1 MARLKLSV
9 FCTFLLLYTSN
20 NAFAECSV
28 SGTTRS
34 CNSGYYAESATD
46 SYCHACPTE
55 GLISQ
60 RGGGMAKPLS
70 LTISNAQMSSAPH
83 RFKESCYMYGDDS
96 YTDTKGTFYYT
107 SGEDCYWT
115 GS

>member
-20 NAFAECSV
+20 NAFAVCSV
-28 SGTTRS
+28 SGTSRS
-34 CNSGYYAESATD
+34 CNSGYYANSATD
-46 SYCHACPTE
+46 SYCHECPTE

-60 RGGGMAKPLS
+60 RGGGVVSPMSITSTNAMAQG
-70 LTISNAQMSSAPH
+70 AH
-83 RFKESCYMYGDDS
+83 RFKESCYIDADDM
-96 YTDTKGTFYYT
+96 YTDAKGMFYFT
-107 SGEDCYWT
+107 SGENCFWT